1 MRLLKDCFG
10 CFTTILLIA
19 LLLLG
24 LSLYFGVPALLDY
37 IQQFTVTG

>member
-1 MRLLKDCFG
+1 MPLLKDCFG
-10 CFTTILLIA
+10 CFTTIFLIG
-19 LLLLG
+19 LVLLG